1 MVRRIAFAVPGDLAA
16 PTGGYAYDR
25 RLIAELKQI
34 GWQVDIV
41 NLGDGF
47 PWPSKQTRKTA
58 EARLRAVPNGDTIV
72 VDGLAFGVLPDAGL
86 NLRAN
91 HPLIALVHHPLALE
105 SGLSARQ
112 IVTLRN
118 SERAALAAATRVVVT
133 SGATARCL
141 AADYGVP
148 TDRIVVAPPGADPA
162 ATAHGNIDGVVQL
175 LSIGAVVPRKGYDIL
190 IASLATLSELP
201 WRLSIAGDL
210 GRDPKCAAALENDIA
225 RFRLGARVT
234 LFGAVPSTHLAEL
247 YAKADVFVLASRFE
261 GYGIAYAE
269 AIARGLPVIGTTA
282 GAIPDTVPAGAGILV
297 SPNDKVALARALRR
311 VIVEPGERAKLAACA
326 CKAASQLPN
335 WRDAA
340 KILAQIIE
348 SVA

>member
-16 PTGGYAYDR
+16 PTGGYAYDQ

-34 GWQVDIV
+34 GWQVDLV

-148 TDRIVVAPPGADPA
+148 TDQSNRTG
-162 ATAHGNIDGVVQL
+162 TCRHGQL
-175 LSIGAVVPRKGYDIL
+175 
-190 IASLATLSELP
+190 
-201 WRLSIAGDL
+201 
-210 GRDPKCAAALENDIA
+210 A
-225 RFRLGARVT
+225 R
-234 LFGAVPSTHLAEL
+234 PSTRVCCGRPIIDP
-247 YAKADVFVLASRFE
+247 YRSR
-261 GYGIAYAE
+261 
-269 AIARGLPVIGTTA
+269 
-282 GAIPDTVPAGAGILV
+282 
-297 SPNDKVALARALRR
+297 
-311 VIVEPGERAKLAACA
+311 
-326 CKAASQLPN
+326 
-335 WRDAA
+335 
-340 KILAQIIE
+340 
-348 SVA
+348 

>member
-1 MVRRIAFAVPGDLAA
+1 MVRRMAFAVPGDLAA

-34 GWQVDIV
+34 GWQVDLV

-58 EARLRAVPNGDTIV
+58 EARLIAVPNGDTIV

-118 SERAALAAATRVVVT
+118 SERTALAAATRVVVT

-148 TDRIVVAPPGADPA
+148 TDQAPG
-162 ATAHGNIDGVVQL
+162 
-175 LSIGAVVPRKGYDIL
+175 
-190 IASLATLSELP
+190 LAP
-201 WRLSIAGDL
+201 
-210 GRDPKCAAALENDIA
+210 
-225 RFRLGARVT
+225 
-234 LFGAVPSTHLAEL
+234 
-247 YAKADVFVLASRFE
+247 
-261 GYGIAYAE
+261 
-269 AIARGLPVIGTTA
+269 
-282 GAIPDTVPAGAGILV
+282 
-297 SPNDKVALARALRR
+297 LRR
-311 VIVEPGERAKLAACA
+311 V
-326 CKAASQLPN
+326 SSFQL
-335 WRDAA
+335 
-340 KILAQIIE
+340 I
-348 SVA
+348 

>member
-1 MVRRIAFAVPGDLAA
+1 VVRRIAFAVPGDLAA

-34 GWQVDIV
+34 GWQVDLV

-47 PWPSKQTRKTA
+47 PWPSTQTRKTA
-58 EARLRAVPNGDTIV
+58 EARLIAVPNGDTIV
-72 VDGLAFGVLPDAGL
+72 VDGLAFGVLPDEGL

-118 SERAALAAATRVVVT
+118 SERMALAAATRVVVT

-141 AADYGVP
+141 AADYEVP
-148 TDRIVVAPPGADPA
+148 ADQIIVAPPGVDPA
-162 ATAHGNIDGVVQL
+162 PIARGNIDRVVQL
-175 LSIGAVVPRKGYDIL
+175 LSIGAVVPRKGYDVL

-210 GRDPKCAAALENDIA
+210 GRDPKYAAALEKDIA
-225 RFRLGARVT
+225 RFGLTARVT
-234 LFGAVPSTHLAEL
+234 VLGAVPSTRLAEL
-247 YAKADVFVLASRFE
+247 YANADVFVLASRFE
-261 GYGIAYAE
+261 GYGMAYAE

-282 GAIPDTVPAGAGILV
+282 GAIPDTVPAGAGVLV
-297 SPNDKVALARALRR
+297 SPNNKIALARALRR
-311 VIVEPGERAKLAACA
+311 VIAERGERAKLAACA
-326 CKAASQLPN
+326 RKAASQLPK
-335 WRDAA
+335 WRDSA
-340 KILAQIIE
+340 KILAHVVE
-348 SVA
+348 SVS